1 MFNKDK
7 KEETAEKTLTFEEI
21 QQENETYYTR
31 LTNKNRDYMFQLN
44 NRLDELAYD
53 PVKKEYVFNEMLPE
67 VINAQRSHIPARKVY
82 GTVREQADNIIG
94 KNIYLPGENMGK
106 SPTWML
112 YMDGALLMG
121 GLFGIVNGIATWR
134 APAEQVGL
142 LQIIMNFLIGGL
154 AVLVLTKYAP
164 KQGQTKGLL
173 KYIVATAGV
182 MFFWVVILTF
192 ILAIIPDVLNPVI
205 PGPVIVGIAV
215 VAIISRWYLKRKL
228 NIKGTIF

>member
-1 MFNKDK
+1 MFNRKK
-7 KEETAEKTLTFEEI
+7 KEETEVRVLTFEEI
-21 QQENETYYTR
+21 KQENEAYYAQ
-31 LTNKNRDYMFQLN
+31 LTNKNQDYMFQLN

-53 PVKKEYVFNEMLPE
+53 SVKKEYIFNDMLSE
-67 VINAQRSHIPARKVY
+67 IISAQNAHIPARKIY
-82 GTVREQADNIIG
+82 GTVTEQADNILG
-94 KNIYLPGENMGK
+94 KNVSVPGESTEK

-164 KQGQTKGLL
+164 KPGQSKGLL
-173 KYIVATAGV
+173 KYILATVGV
-182 MFFWVVILTF
+182 MFSWVIILTF
-192 ILAIIPDVLNPVI
+192 ILALIPPVLNPAI
-205 PGPVIVGIAV
+205 PGPVIVGIA
-215 VAIISRWYLKRKL
+215 AAALISRWYLKRKL
-228 NIKGTIF
+228 NIQGTIF